1 MNNYQLAQINV
12 ALARDE
18 MDSELM
24 AGFVA
29 RLDEINAIAD
39 QAAGFVWRLQTE
51 AGDSTAIRVFDDP
64 LLLVNLSVWDDLASL
79 QNFVYKTAH
88 VELLR
93 DRDAWFSKLRS
104 AHQALWWVPRG
115 HTPSVGEAK
124 DKLEHIRRLGPTAQA
139 FTFARSFPPPA

>member
-1 MNNYQLAQINV
+1 MKNYQLAQIKV

-18 MDSELM
+18 MDSERM

-39 QAAGFVWRLQTE
+39 RAAGFVWRLQSE

-64 LLLVNLSVWDDLASL
+64 LLLVNLSVWDDLQSL
-79 QNFVYKTAH
+79 QHFVYKTSH

-93 DRDAWFSKLRS
+93 DRDAWFTKLDAGAVEYATS
-104 AHQALWWVPRG
+104 
-115 HTPSVGEAK
+115 
-124 DKLEHIRRLGPTAQA
+124 
-139 FTFARSFPPPA
+139 

>member
-1 MNNYQLAQINV
+1 MLAPGGFRRAPRDPPPDAERRFLPLSNREQPLKNYQLAQIKV

-18 MDSELM
+18 MDSERM

-39 QAAGFVWRLQTE
+39 RAAGFVWRLQSE

-64 LLLVNLSVWDDLASL
+64 LLLVNLSVWDDLQSL
-79 QNFVYKTAH
+79 QHFVYKTSH

-93 DRDAWFSKLRS
+93 DRDAWFTKLDAGAVEYATS
-104 AHQALWWVPRG
+104 
-115 HTPSVGEAK
+115 
-124 DKLEHIRRLGPTAQA
+124 
-139 FTFARSFPPPA
+139 